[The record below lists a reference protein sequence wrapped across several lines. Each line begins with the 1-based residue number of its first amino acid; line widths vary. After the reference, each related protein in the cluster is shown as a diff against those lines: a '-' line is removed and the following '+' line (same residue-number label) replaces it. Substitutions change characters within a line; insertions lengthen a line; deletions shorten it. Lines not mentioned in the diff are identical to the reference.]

1 MELKLKSAGGIKQLE
16 KVMGRHKDEI
26 NKLYFLPLFID
37 CFVESGLDLFD
48 DVRTILETAGIY
60 LNEGDFTRLK

>member
-1 MELKLKSAGGIKQLE
+1 MKLKSAGGIEQVE

-26 NKLYFLPLFID
+26 NKLCFLPLFID

-48 DVRTILETAGIY
+48 GVRTILETTGIY